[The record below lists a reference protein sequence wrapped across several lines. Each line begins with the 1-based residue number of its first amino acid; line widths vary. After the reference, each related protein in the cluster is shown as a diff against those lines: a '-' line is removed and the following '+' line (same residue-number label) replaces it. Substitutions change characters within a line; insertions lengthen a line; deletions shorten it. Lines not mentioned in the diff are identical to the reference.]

1 MANRPRVPATRK
13 MPRLELLEM
22 KCVPVSIIRDNA
34 GKILGT
40 GDGTER
46 KVHSVEEF
54 AEFLENCRK
63 EITEANKQT

>member
-1 MANRPRVPATRK
+1 
-13 MPRLELLEM
+13 M

>member
-1 MANRPRVPATRK
+1 MAKPRRVPATRK
-13 MPRLELLEM
+13 MPKLELLEVQ
-22 KCVPVSIIRDNA
+22 CVPISIVRDNA

-40 GDGTER
+40 GEGNVR

-63 EITEANKQT
+63 EITEANKST